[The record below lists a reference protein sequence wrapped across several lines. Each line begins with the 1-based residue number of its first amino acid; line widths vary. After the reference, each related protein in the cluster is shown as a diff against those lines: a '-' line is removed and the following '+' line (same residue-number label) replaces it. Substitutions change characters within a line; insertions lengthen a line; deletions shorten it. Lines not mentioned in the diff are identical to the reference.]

1 RTRGGP
7 LPCPWGG
14 RRDRQA
20 IRPADPCSD
29 RQGTFAG
36 HMTDDHFERQF
47 AALRD
52 RFRVRLVDYRELLVD
67 AQNLYVSSRD
77 NEVVRRVKRIAH
89 ELAGASGTFGFPD
102 LGELAADLEAAA
114 D

>member
-1 RTRGGP
+1 
-7 LPCPWGG
+7 
-14 RRDRQA
+14 
-20 IRPADPCSD
+20 
-29 RQGTFAG
+29 
-36 HMTDDHFERQF
+36 MTDDHFERQF

-114 D
+114 DSVLQGRKERNAVAPPLRQLLRELELTL